1 MASRKDYRKV
11 AGILHRIT
19 KEVEAD
25 VAATY
30 TATSITVALADYFA
44 EANELFDRER
54 FLEAVE
60 TGKGVN

>member
-1 MASRKDYRKV
+1 MATRKDYRKV

-19 KEVEAD
+19 KEVEVD

-44 EANELFDRER
+44 EDNELFDRQR

-60 TGKGVN
+60 TGKRID